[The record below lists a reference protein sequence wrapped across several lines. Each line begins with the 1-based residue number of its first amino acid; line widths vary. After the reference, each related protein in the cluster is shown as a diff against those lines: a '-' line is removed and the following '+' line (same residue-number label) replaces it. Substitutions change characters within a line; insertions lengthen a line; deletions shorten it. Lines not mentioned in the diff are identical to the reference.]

1 VAAPDGYRQ
10 YIEVRH
16 KKIKTFTQGKNAVK
30 VFGGFGNLF
39 SKRFPKKSRPRIPTA
54 EPAGWWHLTAIGS
67 TYGSIEK
74 NKNSHAHKNAV
85 KVFEGFG
92 ELFSKSSP
100 RKSHPFGR
108 AGRVA
113 APDGYR

>member
-1 VAAPDGYRQ
+1 MPQANNAATEHTLRASL
-10 YIEVRH
+10 H
-16 KKIKTFTQGKNAVK
+16 FKK
-30 VFGGFGNLF
+30 
-39 SKRFPKKSRPRIPTA
+39 FPTKIASPAA

-100 RKSHPFGR
+100 RKNALIS
-108 AGRVA
+108 V
-113 APDGYR
+113 